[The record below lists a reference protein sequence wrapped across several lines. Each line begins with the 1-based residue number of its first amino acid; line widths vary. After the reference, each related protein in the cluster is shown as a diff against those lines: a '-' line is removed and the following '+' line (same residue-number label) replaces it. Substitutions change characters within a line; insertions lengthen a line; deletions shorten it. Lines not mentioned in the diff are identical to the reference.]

1 MTRRGGSP
9 SVLDAPAD
17 LRRRA
22 DALDADRVPYVVATV
37 VRAERPTS
45 AKAGDTALVLTDG
58 SILGFVG
65 GECAEA
71 SVQAQAL
78 VVLRTGEALLLRID
92 PETPDAEDA
101 DATPPRSGAI
111 SVHNP
116 CLSGGTLEIFL
127 DPVLP
132 EPLIVLHGDAP
143 IAHAVA
149 DLAEHVGYAVAV
161 ARDLAEGG
169 LSDAD
174 AVVVASHG
182 REEADVLRGAL
193 AAGVPYI
200 GLVASP
206 RRGAAV
212 LDALD
217 LADDER
223 ARITTPAGFDIGART
238 PEEVA
243 LSILAEIVSRRPRER
258 SRTHDGTNAG
268 SAPDTPSPEVSAIDP
283 VCGMTVAA
291 IDTTR
296 HHDHEGRR
304 HWFCGSG
311 CAAAFAAD
319 PATFI
324 TS

>member
-1 MTRRGGSP
+1 M
-9 SVLDAPAD
+9 
-17 LRRRA
+17 
-22 DALDADRVPYVVATV
+22 
-37 VRAERPTS
+37 
-45 AKAGDTALVLTDG
+45 
-58 SILGFVG
+58 
-65 GECAEA
+65 
-71 SVQAQAL
+71 
-78 VVLRTGEALLLRID
+78 
-92 PETPDAEDA
+92 
-101 DATPPRSGAI
+101 
-111 SVHNP
+111 
-116 CLSGGTLEIFL
+116 
-127 DPVLP
+127 
-132 EPLIVLHGDAP
+132 
-143 IAHAVA
+143 
-149 DLAEHVGYAVAV
+149 
-161 ARDLAEGG
+161 
-169 LSDAD
+169 
-174 AVVVASHG
+174 
-182 REEADVLRGAL
+182 LRGAL

-243 LSILAEIVSRRPRER
+243 VSILAEIVSRRPRER
-258 SRTHDGTNAG
+258 SRTHDATNAG